1 MIQSLQDLAQYI
13 RQTVPDPKAILN
25 LKINEKTGAVLFIW
39 HGVEFLV
46 KPTMHVFEV
55 RGYNLYIT
63 GISTL
68 LQVVLMRRSQ
78 NEKVFE
84 AALQT
89 INEAEDLIRVKNQ
102 TPQGVKLLTNVRET
116 LGRLVGRN

>member
-1 MIQSLQDLAQYI
+1 MIQTLPELAVYI
-13 RQTVPDPKAILN
+13 RQTVPDPKSILN
-25 LKINEKTGAVLFIW
+25 MKANEKLGAVMFIW

-46 KPTMHVFEV
+46 KTSMHVFEV

-68 LQVVLMRRSQ
+68 LQVVLMRRNQ
-78 NEKVFE
+78 NEKVLE
-84 AALQT
+84 SALDT

-102 TPQGVKLLTNVRET
+102 GQAGIRLLSSVRDT
-116 LGRLVGRN
+116 LGKMVGK

>member
-1 MIQSLQDLAQYI
+1 MIETLDELAQYV
-13 RQTVPDPKAILN
+13 RQAVPDPRAILN
-25 LKINEKTGAVLFIW
+25 LQVKEKTGAVVFIW

-46 KPTMHVFEV
+46 KPSLHVFEV

-78 NEKVFE
+78 NEKVLE
-84 AALQT
+84 SALDT
-89 INEAEDLIRVKNQ
+89 IMEAEELTRARNQ
-102 TPQGVKLLTNVRET
+102 AQGGVKLLGTVREILRKLT
-116 LGRLVGRN
+116 GK

>member
-1 MIQSLQDLAQYI
+1 MIQSLEELAQYI
-13 RQTVPDPKAILN
+13 RQTVPDPKSILN

-102 TPQGVKLLTNVRET
+102 SQQGVKLLTTVRET
-116 LGRLVGRN
+116 LGRIVGRT

>member
-1 MIQSLQDLAQYI
+1 MIQSLQELIQYV

-25 LKINEKTGAVLFIW
+25 LKIKEKTGAVMFIW

-46 KPTMHVFEV
+46 KPTMQVFEM

-84 AALQT
+84 TALQT
-89 INEAEDLIRVKNQ
+89 IQEAEDLIRVKNQ
-102 TPQGVKLLTNVRET
+102 TQQGVQLLASVRET
-116 LGRLVGRN
+116 LGRLVGRS

>member
-1 MIQSLQDLAQYI
+1 MIETLDELAQYI
-13 RQTVPDPKAILN
+13 RQAVPDPKAILN
-25 LKINEKTGAVLFIW
+25 LQIKEKTGAVLFIW

-46 KPTMHVFEV
+46 KPSLHVFEV

-78 NEKVFE
+78 NEKVLE
-84 AALQT
+84 SALDT
-89 INEAEDLIRVKNQ
+89 IMEAEELIRSKNQ
-102 TPQGVKLLTNVRET
+102 TQGGVKLLGTVRDILRKMT
-116 LGRLVGRN
+116 GK